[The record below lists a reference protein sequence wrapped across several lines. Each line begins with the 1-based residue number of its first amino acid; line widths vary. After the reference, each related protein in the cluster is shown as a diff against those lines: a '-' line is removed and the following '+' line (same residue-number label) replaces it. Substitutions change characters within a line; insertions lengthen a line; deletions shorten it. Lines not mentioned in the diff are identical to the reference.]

1 MEWFKFKFS
10 KVQFIRNW
18 NSVYHWETGGASDVA
33 WQLWILLCRFQR
45 FLIPWLLVS
54 SREYDDM
61 ISMILSC
68 KIWQY
73 LWWFFVRRSCFC
85 FVFANDNFT
94 KKKQENCPN
103 QIMVFYLNMSLTN
116 NNATVVPLHC
126 TNLQT
131 VCYFL
136 LCYNYHKITTLWKKP
151 KSLCARCPT
160 GRPIKYEPLDIAYI
174 NRHKRYHFC
183 GGKILV
189 NFKGNF
195 DIVSQCPNSLGWHP
209 LTLPRPTQVWTKCH
223 NIHITNWSFMSAFG
237 RFANFSNQSTKN
249 VEIHIIYIRTLVNI
263 IILSTWIHLTLRIA
277 KKVNSKNFRGNIF
290 SNSAIFISIYLNIQ
304 FCFPST
310 EMIFFC
316 FLT

>member
-1 MEWFKFKFS
+1 MTMPHIVHSSPYLSRLWSLMKIPSQFLSNTAWQKCRNIHGEKRIKDIFMECFKFKFS

-103 QIMVFYLNMSLTN
+103 QIMVFLFE
-116 NNATVVPLHC
+116 H
-126 TNLQT
+126 
-131 VCYFL
+131 
-136 LCYNYHKITTLWKKP
+136 
-151 KSLCARCPT
+151 
-160 GRPIKYEPLDIAYI
+160 
-174 NRHKRYHFC
+174 
-183 GGKILV
+183 
-189 NFKGNF
+189 
-195 DIVSQCPNSLGWHP
+195 VSY
-209 LTLPRPTQVWTKCH
+209 K
-223 NIHITNWSFMSAFG
+223 
-237 RFANFSNQSTKN
+237 
-249 VEIHIIYIRTLVNI
+249 
-263 IILSTWIHLTLRIA
+263 
-277 KKVNSKNFRGNIF
+277 
-290 SNSAIFISIYLNIQ
+290 
-304 FCFPST
+304 
-310 EMIFFC
+310 
-316 FLT
+316 

>member
-1 MEWFKFKFS
+1 M
-10 KVQFIRNW
+10 
-18 NSVYHWETGGASDVA
+18 YHWETGGASDVA

-116 NNATVVPLHC
+116 NNATVPLHC

-131 VCYFL
+131 Q
-136 LCYNYHKITTLWKKP
+136 
-151 KSLCARCPT
+151 CAT
-160 GRPIKYEPLDIAYI
+160 
-174 NRHKRYHFC
+174 FC
-183 GGKILV
+183 SV
-189 NFKGNF
+189 
-195 DIVSQCPNSLGWHP
+195 
-209 LTLPRPTQVWTKCH
+209 
-223 NIHITNWSFMSAFG
+223 
-237 RFANFSNQSTKN
+237 
-249 VEIHIIYIRTLVNI
+249 I
-263 IILSTWIHLTLRIA
+263 IITKLQCALKLTRICLMNASTLFTYNDEW
-277 KKVNSKNFRGNIF
+277 F
-290 SNSAIFISIYLNIQ
+290 S
-304 FCFPST
+304 
-310 EMIFFC
+310 E
-316 FLT
+316 